1 MPEAL
6 PENSTMDFF
15 IKWLLGHEE
24 DELSSNPPLMPEKD
38 EYKAVSF
45 KITAKDFGTFDG
57 KPEHWFPFKHKTEST
72 LGVAGF
78 SSLLD
83 VHVPMSDVEG
93 NRRLYYLLEGAT
105 NDGAAS
111 HIIKQ
116 HKVMKDGRAAWVALK
131 DWYEGKTM
139 AGDIAKTCRVKLQAL
154 ELLPKGDAN
163 TYINEFIKLKDQ
175 LEEAGEGERPATLV
189 EQFLDQIKDPQY
201 EVTVS
206 NLRMEN
212 DKTLDQCIEVIRK
225 HDLVVT
231 RQRIK
236 DHRFSK
242 IRRLNSLGNNPHNP
256 SGSALL
262 MSGQTLHQLKGRL
275 LSKQERGKREMYPTI
290 ALLLMIRR
298 QMPRKQGE
306 QGRMPGLGKGRKTN
320 ARTQMDRERK
330 FDRKAQPGIVRELVM
345 CLRLGQ
351 VQTTSQ

>member
-1 MPEAL
+1 MVDITPEAL

-256 SGSALL
+256 SGSGYIPPDVWANLTPA
-262 MSGQTLHQLKGRL
+262 Q
-275 LSKQERGKREMYPTI
+275 
-290 ALLLMIRR
+290 R
-298 QMPRKQGE
+298 QAIIQ
-306 QGRMPGLGKGRKTN
+306 
-320 ARTQMDRERK
+320 ARERK
-330 FDRKAQPGIVRELVM
+330 KGDVPNNSPTTDDKKTDAQKARRARKNARIRERKKDK
-345 CLRLGQ
+345 CQNSDGQ
-351 VQTTSQ
+351 GKKV